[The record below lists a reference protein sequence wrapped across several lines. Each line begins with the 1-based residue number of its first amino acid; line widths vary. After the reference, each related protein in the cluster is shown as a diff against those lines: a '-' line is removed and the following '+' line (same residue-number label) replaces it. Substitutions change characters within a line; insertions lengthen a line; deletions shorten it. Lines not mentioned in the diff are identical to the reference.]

1 VALHVKLVRAARV
14 KHVPALETWDGG
26 GSALRLGIGGDDV
39 DGRCADNRLMKSR
52 SPPSQDVGRW
62 ISWGHSLGTD
72 GVQCSS
78 RPSSL
83 PSRMSHGGLLEGDR
97 GSGRGGDDREGG
109 GEGEGGDV
117 GMAHTGSTRSIGA
130 AAGRGHSPEEAAA
143 GPMQGAQRGG
153 GQRKKER
160 AEGGRRTCATAR
172 DVRRGGEGGCVG
184 GERRFLFFHARREGE
199 GRRAGK
205 AQRRISFFVFLFI
218 LFRSRGK
225 AGVED
230 SRGILDRLHDRK
242 SALENILPPFQN
254 IFRY

>member
-26 GSALRLGIGGDDV
+26 GSALRLGIGGEDV

-52 SPPSQDVGRW
+52 SPPSQDVGRR

-72 GVQCSS
+72 GVRCSS
-78 RPSSL
+78 RPSSP
-83 PSRMSHGGLLEGDR
+83 PSRMSHGGLLGGDR

-130 AAGRGHSPEEAAA
+130 AAGRGHCPEEAAA

-160 AEGGRRTCATAR
+160 AEGG
-172 DVRRGGEGGCVG
+172 GG
-184 GERRFLFFHARREGE
+184 
-199 GRRAGK
+199 RA
-205 AQRRISFFVFLFI
+205 
-218 LFRSRGK
+218 
-225 AGVED
+225 
-230 SRGILDRLHDRK
+230 RLHVMCDGVGRADAWVGSGGFFFFTHAVK
-242 SALENILPPFQN
+242 GRADARGRPKDASVFFCLTFHS
-254 IFRY
+254 F